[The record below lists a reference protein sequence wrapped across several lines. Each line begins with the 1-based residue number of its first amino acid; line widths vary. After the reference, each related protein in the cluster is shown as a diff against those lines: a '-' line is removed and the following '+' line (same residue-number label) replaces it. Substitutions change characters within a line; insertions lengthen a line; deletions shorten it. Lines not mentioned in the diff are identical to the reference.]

1 MHSKWVCYMVC
12 KLSFNKLILK
22 KGFCDPTVSAY
33 NPGCDNTRGNMIK
46 PSTTLKH
53 SFYSLVI

>member
-1 MHSKWVCYMVC
+1 MVSYMVC

-22 KGFCDPTVSAY
+22 KGFCDPEVSAY
-33 NPGCDNTRGNMIK
+33 NPGGESTQGNRIK
-46 PSTTLKH
+46 PSTTLKR